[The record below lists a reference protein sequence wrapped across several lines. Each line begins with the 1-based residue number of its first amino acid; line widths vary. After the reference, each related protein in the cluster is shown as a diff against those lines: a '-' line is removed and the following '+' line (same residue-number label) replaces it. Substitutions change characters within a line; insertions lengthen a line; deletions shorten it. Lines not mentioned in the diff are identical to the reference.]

1 MCLQT
6 PRLDFDTSVST
17 SLPGLSTRLD
27 QPLLSRGIMRDA
39 AAFVSF
45 SSFGRA
51 LAGCRSWR
59 CRFAVALAT
68 TAGLGLVA
76 QLVRARA

>member
-1 MCLQT
+1 
-6 PRLDFDTSVST
+6 
-17 SLPGLSTRLD
+17 
-27 QPLLSRGIMRDA
+27 MRDA

-59 CRFAVALAT
+59 RRFAVAFAM